1 MISLYGE
8 GNGRLVYA
16 SGLQPNWILSLKAS
30 SGHTVED
37 GSEVSGDEAT
47 GEGPGNRRQW
57 GWQSS
62 CLVHFVEFGEITQS
76 S

>member
-47 GEGPGNRRQW
+47 GEGSGGGSGGGSLLALFN
-57 GWQSS
+57 
-62 CLVHFVEFGEITQS
+62 L
-76 S
+76 

>member
-1 MISLYGE
+1 MINLYGE

-16 SGLQPNWILSLKAS
+16 SGLQLNWILYVKAS

-47 GEGPGNRRQW
+47 GEGPGNR
-57 GWQSS
+57 WQVGVAVF
-62 CLVHFVEFGEITQS
+62 LP
-76 S
+76 

>member
-16 SGLQPNWILSLKAS
+16 SGLQLNWILYVKAS

-47 GEGPGNRRQW
+47 GEGPGNR
-57 GWQSS
+57 WQSS
-62 CLVHFVEFGEITQS
+62 CLDHFVEFGEITQS